1 MSTQPPLPAADSSN
15 NQQQEENDDTTC
27 VMAQG
32 ILSILGPIVLDIDK
46 AIAAT
51 KQSQSDL
58 GSEIDKL
65 VKDLEQSAKIVEPP
79 RLQPVLEKL
88 NNARRRLTA
97 VNKMMHQTQARV
109 QRIQERLE
117 EK

>member
-1 MSTQPPLPAADSSN
+1 MLVPNTEIKGSIASELRTLMSTQPPLPAADSSN

-65 VKDLEQSAKIVEPP
+65 VKGKLEGG
-79 RLQPVLEKL
+79 
-88 NNARRRLTA
+88 RRRA
-97 VNKMMHQTQARV
+97 YYFCKEN
-109 QRIQERLE
+109 
-117 EK
+117 